1 MGREREMIN
10 FKKTALFA
18 LLIVSFALA
27 GSAQTT
33 DAKIKAGLAKYPG
46 IERSDMEQLIAA
58 KQVMSVALPKWL
70 PAGFKLES
78 IKSRLGRG
86 VAIED
91 REFVIIYSRKLA
103 SGKIQRFALEAG
115 FDGLGDLMYDG
126 AKTLVTPL
134 GKIYLYYEPKDADQ
148 DGKKLKNYAMTEWFN
163 VGKTAF
169 HYIGWY
175 GGEEDDPDLAMISLA
190 DTEKILRSLT
200 RL

>member
-1 MGREREMIN
+1 MN
-10 FKKTALFA
+10 LKKTIVLALFCF
-18 LLIVSFALA
+18 SLA
-27 GSAQTT
+27 ITASAQST
-33 DAKIKAGLAKYPG
+33 DAKIKAGMARFPG

-70 PAGFKLES
+70 PTGFKLEK
-78 IKSRLGRG
+78 INSRLGRG

-103 SGKIQRFALEAG
+103 SGKTQRFALEAG

-126 AKTLVTPL
+126 AKILSTPV
-134 GKIYLYYEPKDADQ
+134 GKIHLLYEPKDADQ
-148 DGKKLKNYAMTEWFN
+148 NGKKLKNYVMTEWFN
-163 VGKTAF
+163 VGKTAV

-190 DTEKILRSLT
+190 DTEKILRSLQK
-200 RL
+200 L

>member
-1 MGREREMIN
+1 MNLKNTIVL
-10 FKKTALFA
+10 ALFCF
-18 LLIVSFALA
+18 SLA
-27 GSAQTT
+27 ITASAQST
-33 DAKIKAGLAKYPG
+33 DAKIKAGMARFPG

-70 PAGFKLES
+70 PAGFKLEG
-78 IKSRLGRG
+78 IKSRLGRA

-91 REFVIIYSRKLA
+91 REFIIIYSRKLT
-103 SGKIQRFALEAG
+103 SGKTQRFALEAG

-126 AKTLVTPL
+126 AKILSTPV
-134 GKIYLYYEPKDADQ
+134 GKIHLLYEPKDADQ
-148 DGKKLKNYAMTEWFN
+148 NGKKLKNYVMTEWFN

-190 DTEKILRSLT
+190 DTEKILRSLQK
-200 RL
+200 L

>member
-1 MGREREMIN
+1 MNLKNTIVL
-10 FKKTALFA
+10 ALFCF
-18 LLIVSFALA
+18 SLA
-27 GSAQTT
+27 ITASAQST
-33 DAKIKAGLAKYPG
+33 DAKIKAGMARFPG

-70 PAGFKLES
+70 PTGFKLEK
-78 IKSRLGRG
+78 INSRLGRG

-103 SGKIQRFALEAG
+103 GGKTQRFALEAG

-126 AKTLVTPL
+126 AKILSTPV
-134 GKIYLYYEPKDADQ
+134 GKIHLLYEPKDADQ
-148 DGKKLKNYAMTEWFN
+148 NGKKLKNYVMTEWFN

-175 GGEEDDPDLAMISLA
+175 GGEEHDPDLAMISLA
-190 DTEKILRSLT
+190 DTEKILRSLQK
-200 RL
+200 L